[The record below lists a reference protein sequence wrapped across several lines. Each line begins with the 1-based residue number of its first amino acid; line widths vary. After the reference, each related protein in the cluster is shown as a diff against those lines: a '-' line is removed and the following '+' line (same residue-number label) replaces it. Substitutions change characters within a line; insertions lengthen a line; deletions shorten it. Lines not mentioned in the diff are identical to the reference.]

1 MTTNEIKTAVAHL
14 PHVTKV
20 WIKGQEVFIHP
31 VKGATKVDLS
41 EQKLEQEVAAEAEEV
56 SAEQPVKPSKKKKD
70 GSQ

>member
-20 WIKGQEVFIHP
+20 WIKGQEVFIHK
-31 VKGATKVDLS
+31 VKGATEHDLT
-41 EQKLEQEVAAEAEEV
+41 QEEKDEE
-56 SAEQPVKPSKKKKD
+56 SIENPVKPSKKKKD

>member
-20 WIKGQEVFIHP
+20 WIKGREVYIHKVKGSVEHDLTQEV
-31 VKGATKVDLS
+31 
-41 EQKLEQEVAAEAEEV
+41 EAELTE
-56 SAEQPVKPSKKKKD
+56 ATEDAPVKPSKKKKD